1 MHATDTRSHEYQEE
15 KVESETRMMRTLFDS
30 MTHLMGASIKKGLD
44 TLRKDNRSLLTG
56 LLVVSALSCLF
67 TGTIAYY
74 TLKQPQPS
82 REEIIA
88 NYMNGNPYYFD
99 SQIPGDLPTEIEEFL
114 EEWFFDFT
122 NPSTSPEQPFQEF

>member
-1 MHATDTRSHEYQEE
+1 M
-15 KVESETRMMRTLFDS
+15 
-30 MTHLMGASIKKGLD
+30 
-44 TLRKDNRSLLTG
+44 
-56 LLVVSALSCLF
+56 
-67 TGTIAYY
+67 
-74 TLKQPQPS
+74 KQPQPS

>member
-1 MHATDTRSHEYQEE
+1 MHTTDTRSHEYQEE
-15 KVESETRMMRTLFDS
+15 KVESKTRMMRTLFDS

-44 TLRKDNRSLLTG
+44 ALRKDNRSLLTG
-56 LLVVSALSCLF
+56 LLVVCALSCLF

-74 TLKQPQPS
+74 TMKQPQPS

-99 SQIPGDLPTEIEEFL
+99 SEISGEIPNEIQEFL

-122 NPSTSPEQPFQEF
+122 APSTSSEQPFQEF